1 MPSARTPRPFRPLRL
16 WHVMF
21 INFPPIHEDGDTS
34 SEQQRCPAEENKKS
48 FGGAFGQL
56 LHLSELVCV
65 SHRGGLD
72 TMIMLLHGPSTHLTL
87 SFRKVL
93 QKRFMKTP
101 EWSLSG
107 GGLASRHFFIF
118 WRDFQRFL
126 RDGGC
131 PPGRWRRGLGADW
144 GGGGALNDHLLWRP
158 TLCLMETDVGRVR
171 RGAARQE
178 V

>member
-1 MPSARTPRPFRPLRL
+1 MSGGRKEKVFWGSFWSTAASVRARLCLTPRGF
-16 WHVMF
+16 
-21 INFPPIHEDGDTS
+21 
-34 SEQQRCPAEENKKS
+34 
-48 FGGAFGQL
+48 
-56 LHLSELVCV
+56 
-65 SHRGGLD
+65 D
-72 TMIMLLHGPSTHLTL
+72 TMITLLHGPSTHLTL

-144 GGGGALNDHLLWRP
+144 GGGGAPNDHLLWRP

-171 RGAARQE
+171 PGAARQE
-178 V
+178 VKWRPFLDCHGCFWLNSKNTKKSNRSAKKLMMN